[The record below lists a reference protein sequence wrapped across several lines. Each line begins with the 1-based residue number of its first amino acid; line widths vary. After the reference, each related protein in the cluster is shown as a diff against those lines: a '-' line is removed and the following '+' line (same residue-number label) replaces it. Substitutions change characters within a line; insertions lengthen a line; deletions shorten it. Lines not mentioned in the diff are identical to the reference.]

1 MDSKE
6 LRKIN
11 IELPESDYKFLD
23 DLANDLKLSVSEFI
37 RMLIEDYVYLKKNHK
52 IDTDFRGWIEDL
64 YEETMT
70 KKTEVNEY
78 KKRSRMS
85 LIFGKR

>member
-23 DLANDLKLSVSEFI
+23 DLANDLKLSVPEFT
-37 RMLIEDYVYLKKNHK
+37 RMLIEDYVYLKRNHK
-52 IDTDFRGWIEDL
+52 IDTDFRSWIEDL

-85 LIFGKR
+85 LILGKR

>member
-6 LRKIN
+6 LRKIS
-11 IELPESDYKFLD
+11 IELSESDYKFLD
-23 DLANDLKLSVSEFI
+23 DLANDLKLSASEFI
-37 RMLIEDYVYLKKNHK
+37 RMLIEDYVHLKKNHK
-52 IDTDFRGWIEDL
+52 IDTDFRSWIEDL

>member
-23 DLANDLKLSVSEFI
+23 DLANDLKLSSSEFI
-37 RMLIEDYVYLKKNHK
+37 KMLIGDYIYLKKNHK
-52 IDTDFRGWIEDL
+52 IDTDFRSWIEDL